1 MANLINGYGK
11 GLKIDRGTPHAGWHL
26 HQGDTRG
33 TYTKGNKWSY
43 NETSLG
49 SEDRH
54 LCNGFGKCA
63 GSSKT
68 NVLANNGTLKW
79 DKMGWIQLK
88 QWVYSNDESQR
99 FYFLDSLTHPGFYV
113 IKDEF
118 GKCIGVPENTDRNE
132 AELWACY
139 CNSSDV
145 GQRWQWHYLDDKI
158 KGANLINGLGKC
170 LNSGDN
176 PDNYDVEA
184 SNYLYQWNCNKTVDT
199 MLWSW
204 NQSNFG
210 SGDRHLCDGDVFCV
224 TTPENGNWS
233 YILHAYY
240 PIGMESQKFSFFDS
254 PTYPGFYVV
263 KNDFG
268 KCLSVKGNTNKTGA
282 RIMADDCKPS
292 EAGQNWK
299 WLN

>member
-1 MANLINGYGK
+1 
-11 GLKIDRGTPHAGWHL
+11 
-26 HQGDTRG
+26 
-33 TYTKGNKWSY
+33 
-43 NETSLG
+43 
-49 SEDRH
+49 
-54 LCNGFGKCA
+54 
-63 GSSKT
+63 
-68 NVLANNGTLKW
+68 
-79 DKMGWIQLK
+79 
-88 QWVYSNDESQR
+88 
-99 FYFLDSLTHPGFYV
+99 
-113 IKDEF
+113 
-118 GKCIGVPENTDRNE
+118 
-132 AELWACY
+132 
-139 CNSSDV
+139 
-145 GQRWQWHYLDDKI
+145 
-158 KGANLINGLGKC
+158 
-170 LNSGDN
+170 
-176 PDNYDVEA
+176 
-184 SNYLYQWNCNKTVDT
+184 

-299 WLN
+299 WLNQKSYQSTWKNKYIYIFNRVLNFKLSEFIRLARITRMFLYGCFWKLHEIYSYWQISTFNTVLFCLIKKNSLTKESKKAGHKLN